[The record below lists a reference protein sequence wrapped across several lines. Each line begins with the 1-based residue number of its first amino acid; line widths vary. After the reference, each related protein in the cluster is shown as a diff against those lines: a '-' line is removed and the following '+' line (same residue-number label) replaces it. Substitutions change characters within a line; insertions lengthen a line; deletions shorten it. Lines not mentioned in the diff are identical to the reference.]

1 MSAAGA
7 TAARVAPPTFRLGS
21 RQIKVIKPSIRDVR
35 LRLAAV
41 IISLQVL
48 GQTLLGFKISVAQ
61 ILITI
66 GVCAVLEFGV
76 LLWRDGLLA
85 WPASGLL
92 TGNSTAFIL
101 RTSGTH
107 HGDWWSL
114 NGIEWFIAAG
124 VLGLLSKYL
133 IRLDGKHVFNPSNAG
148 LVAVLLIGGVTNVFP
163 QYLWWGP
170 LSIGVVLAFAVIFL
184 GAIWIL
190 PKVRMLTM
198 ALTFWIAFAALV
210 GILALSGRC
219 MVAVWHPGAICGTS
233 YWVDICTSPEVLIF
247 VFFMMSDPVT
257 APRSERGRIVYGAA
271 TAIVA
276 AALLSFQP
284 AEFGVKLA
292 ILASLIVTCAMVRT
306 INSVFPAV
314 KAGSTVAPFQPA
326 ALRSA
331 VTHIQL
337 AAVTPAILAVLI
349 ITIAATV
356 DTSILAGNG
365 RVTAV
370 ELGLGGTQ

>member
-1 MSAAGA
+1 MTAASAPVAAGA
-7 TAARVAPPTFRLGS
+7 APTFRLGS
-21 RQIKVIKPSIRDVR
+21 RDIKVIKPSIHDVR
-35 LRLAAV
+35 MRLAAV
-41 IISLQVL
+41 IITLQVL

-66 GVCAVLEFGV
+66 GVCAVLEFSV
-76 LLWRDGLLA
+76 VLWRDGILA

-101 RTSGTH
+101 RTTGTH

-124 VLGLLSKYL
+124 VVGLLSKYM
-133 IRLDGKHVFNPSNAG
+133 IRVEGKHIFNPSNAG
-148 LVAVLLIGGVTNVFP
+148 LVAILLIAGVTNVFP

-170 LSIGVVLAFAVIFL
+170 LSVGVGLAFAVILF
-184 GAIWIL
+184 GAWWIL
-190 PKVRMLTM
+190 RPVRMLRM
-198 ALTFWIAFAALV
+198 AVAFWVTLAVLV
-210 GILALSGRC
+210 GILAATGRC
-219 MVAVWHPGAICGTS
+219 MVAVWHPGAICGAN

-257 APRSERGRIVYGAA
+257 APKSQLGRVVYGAA
-271 TAIVA
+271 TAVIAV
-276 AALLSFQP
+276 ALLSFQP

-292 ILASLIVTCAMVRT
+292 ILASLIVTCAMVRS
-306 INSVFPAV
+306 INRVFPA
-314 KAGSTVAPFQPA
+314 KAERSFQPE
-326 ALRSA
+326 ALLRGRRGGL
-331 VTHIQL
+331 TWI
-337 AAVTPAILAVLI
+337 TPAILAVVI
-349 ITIAATV
+349 ITIAAPV
-356 DTSILAGNG
+356 DTAVLAGNS

>member
-1 MSAAGA
+1 MTAAGA
-7 TAARVAPPTFRLGS
+7 PVAAMAAPSFRLGS
-21 RQIKVIKPSIRDVR
+21 RDIKVVKPSIRDVR

-41 IISLQVL
+41 IITLQVL

-66 GVCAVLEFGV
+66 GVCATLELGV
-76 LLWRDGLLA
+76 VLWRDGILA
-85 WPASGLL
+85 WPASGML

-101 RTSGTH
+101 RTTGTH

-124 VLGLLSKYL
+124 VIGLLSKYL
-133 IRLDGKHVFNPSNAG
+133 IRVDGKHIFNPSNAG
-148 LVAVLLIGGVTNVFP
+148 LVAILLIGGVTNVFP

-170 LSIGVVLAFAVIFL
+170 LSVGVGLAFAVILL
-184 GAIWIL
+184 GAWWIL
-190 PKVRMLTM
+190 RPVRMLGM
-198 ALTFWIAFAALV
+198 AVAFWVTLAVLV
-210 GILALSGRC
+210 GVLAATGRC
-219 MVAVWHPGAICGTS
+219 MVAVWHPGAVCGSS

-257 APRSERGRIVYGAA
+257 APKAQLGRIVYGVA
-271 TAIVA
+271 TAVISV
-276 AALLSFQP
+276 ALLSFQP

-292 ILASLIVTCAMVRT
+292 ILTSLIVTCAMVRG
-306 INSVFPAV
+306 INRVFPA
-314 KAGSTVAPFQPA
+314 KAGRSVQPEVLFRGRRAGVAW
-326 ALRSA
+326 
-331 VTHIQL
+331 I
-337 AAVTPAILAVLI
+337 TPAILAVVI
-349 ITIAATV
+349 ITIAAPV

>member
-1 MSAAGA
+1 MSAASA
-7 TAARVAPPTFRLGS
+7 PAAAPTFRLGQ
-21 RQIKVIKPSIRDVR
+21 RQIRVVKPSIRDVR

-66 GVCAVLEFGV
+66 GVCALLEFSVV
-76 LLWRDGLLA
+76 LFRDGLLA

-101 RTSGTH
+101 RTTGTH

-124 VLGLLSKYL
+124 VLSLLSKYL
-133 IRLDGKHVFNPSNAG
+133 IRIGGRHIFNPSNAG
-148 LVAVLLIGGVTNVFP
+148 LVAILLIGGVTNVFP

-170 LSIGVVLAFAVIFL
+170 WSLGVALAFAVIFV
-184 GAIWIL
+184 GAVWIL

-198 ALTFWIAFAALV
+198 ALTFWGTLAALV
-210 GILALSGRC
+210 GVLALSGRC

-257 APRSERGRIVYGAA
+257 APRSELGRVVYGAA
-271 TAIVA
+271 TALVA
-276 AALLSFQP
+276 VALLSFQP

-292 ILASLIVTCAMVRT
+292 ILASLIVTCATVRT
-306 INSVFPAV
+306 INAVFPAV
-314 KAGSTVAPFQPA
+314 TPGSDVPRFRPA
-326 ALRSA
+326 ALRTSLGSLR
-331 VTHIQL
+331 L
-337 AAVTPAILAVLI
+337 AAFTPAILAVVI
-349 ITIAATV
+349 ITIAAPV
-356 DTSILAGNG
+356 DTSVLAGNSQ
-365 RVTAV
+365 VTAV

>member
-1 MSAAGA
+1 MTTASAPI
-7 TAARVAPPTFRLGS
+7 AARAAPTFRLGS
-21 RQIKVIKPSIRDVR
+21 RDIKVIKPSIRDVR

-66 GVCAVLEFGV
+66 GVCALLEFGV
-76 LLWRDGLLA
+76 VLWRDGLLA
-85 WPASGLL
+85 WPASGML

-101 RTSGTH
+101 RTTGTH

-114 NGIEWFIAAG
+114 GGIEWFIAAG

-133 IRLDGKHVFNPSNAG
+133 VRIDGKHVFNPSNAG
-148 LVAVLLIGGVTNVFP
+148 LVAILLVGGVTNVFP

-170 LSIGVVLAFAVIFL
+170 LSPGVGLAFGVIVF
-184 GAIWIL
+184 GAWWIL
-190 PKVRMLTM
+190 RPVRMLRM
-198 ALTFWIAFAALV
+198 AAAFWLTLAVLI
-210 GILALSGRC
+210 GILAMSGRC
-219 MVAVWHPGAICGTS
+219 MVAVWHPGGVCGWN

-257 APRSERGRIVYGAA
+257 APKSQPGRVVYGVA
-271 TAIVA
+271 TAVIATV
-276 AALLSFQP
+276 LLSFQP

-292 ILASLIVTCAMVRT
+292 ILASLIITCAMVRG
-306 INSVFPAV
+306 INRVFPAR
-314 KAGSTVAPFQPA
+314 AERSFQPG
-326 ALRSA
+326 ALFGAGHRPGPA
-331 VTHIQL
+331 WL
-337 AAVTPAILAVLI
+337 TPAILAVVI
-349 ITIAATV
+349 ITIAAPV
-356 DTSILAGNG
+356 DTAVLAGNG